1 MVLGLESVSMRRV
14 DGSSELWSMIG
25 IAVVGRMSGAYKH
38 NEVLDERVVKDGKLG
53 Q

>member
-1 MVLGLESVSMRRV
+1 MEGVSMRRV
-14 DGSSELWSMIG
+14 GGSSGLWSMIV